1 MFGLLQRRTC
11 STDAAARNDYRL
23 HYCGTCKTMGA
34 LYGQPSRMLL
44 NFDAVFFA
52 ELLTNL
58 SAQNSQNWNIAYQT
72 QNCFALPTDETE
84 MPASLRYAASANVL
98 LAELKND
105 DNLRDGGGLLWRGA
119 KWILSDA
126 YQKASN
132 TMQSFGLD
140 IDAVWQ
146 EIEAQNRLETDK
158 NIHAQQANATITE
171 YAVPTKKMTALVFAQ
186 AAKNIDKP
194 ELFAQLSQV
203 GNALGE
209 LVYFLDALEDL
220 EKDAKDNTFNAF
232 LAFFQTKRLNA
243 LQLDFAS
250 RTVKNAEINLAKA
263 LENLPLSAE
272 IKEEMVARL
281 SANLVL
287 RTHKIVPTAASSA
300 QVASME
306 TLPQTMSAGET
317 MKVATYSMIVLFLP
331 QVSGA
336 IGNGSKHNW
345 SVAAMAAAVWAAIW
359 AGKKAKQTCATHGNP
374 TADCCDSNSCGN
386 GGGGGAD
393 GCCTAC
399 LSACVAACCQ
409 SICNAT
415 CSICTETMCSSCRSR
430 NDSSWTAFWVV
441 IFCLVV
447 LLGVAYL
454 IIKLGVA

>member
-58 SAQNSQNWNIAYQT
+58 SAQNTANWNIAYQT
-72 QNCFALPTDETE
+72 QNCFALPTDPTE
-84 MPASLRYAASANVL
+84 MPASLRYAAAANVL

-119 KWILSDA
+119 KWVLSEA
-126 YQKASN
+126 YQKASK
-132 TMQSFGLD
+132 TMQDFGLN

-146 EIEAQNRLETDK
+146 EIEAQNRLENDK
-158 NIHAQQANATITE
+158 TSKIE
-171 YAVPTKKMTALVFAQ
+171 RVEDFAVPTKKMTALVFAQ

-194 ELFAQLSQV
+194 KLFNPLFEV
-203 GNALGE
+203 GSALGE

-220 EKDAKDNTFNAF
+220 ENDAKNNTFNAF
-232 LAFFQTKRLNA
+232 LAFYQTKKLNA
-243 LQLDFAS
+243 EQLYLAS
-250 RTVKNAEINLAKA
+250 EIVKNAELNLAKA
-263 LENLPLSAE
+263 LENLPLSSE
-272 IKEEMVARL
+272 TKTEMVARL
-281 SANLVL
+281 SANLLL
-287 RTHKIVPTAASSA
+287 RTHKIVPTAASNA
-300 QVASME
+300 QVASVQ
-306 TLPQTMSAGET
+306 TQPQTTSFGES

-336 IGNGSKHNW
+336 IGNGNKHNW
-345 SVAAMAAAVWAAIW
+345 SMAAMAAAVWAAIW
-359 AGKKAKQTCATHGNP
+359 AGKKAKQTCETNG
-374 TADCCDSNSCGN
+374 ADCCDSNGCGN
-386 GGGGGAD
+386 GGGNGAD

-415 CSICTETMCSSCRSR
+415 CSICTETACSSCRSR

-447 LLGVAYL
+447 LVGVAYL